1 MTQDYDATSSP
12 GPGGYRERGSTPMRG
27 SAGGDPLH
35 GGQGR
40 TKIADAVVAKIAALA
55 AREIPGV
62 HSLGQGLARTL
73 GAPLRAR
80 PAGGEQPAE
89 ARGVSVEV
97 GESQCA
103 VDIDLVT
110 FYGQSIVEVA
120 GAVRRNVVARI
131 ESMTGLEVTEVNITI
146 DDLHVE
152 AEGEEEQAALE
163 PPPAP

>member
-12 GPGGYRERGSTPMRG
+12 LGGGYRERGSMSMR
-27 SAGGDPLH
+27 SAENDALQ

-62 HSLGQGLARTL
+62 HGLGQGLSRTL
-73 GAPLRAR
+73 GAPLRSR
-80 PAGGEQPAE
+80 MPGGEQPAE
-89 ARGVSVEV
+89 PQGVSVEV
-97 GESQCA
+97 GETQCA
-103 VDIDLVT
+103 IDVDLVT

-120 GAVRRNVVARI
+120 GAVRRNVISRVER
-131 ESMTGLEVTEVNITI
+131 MTGLEVTEVNITI

-152 AEGEEEQAALE
+152 GDPEQQPALE
-163 PPPAP
+163 PPPPSS